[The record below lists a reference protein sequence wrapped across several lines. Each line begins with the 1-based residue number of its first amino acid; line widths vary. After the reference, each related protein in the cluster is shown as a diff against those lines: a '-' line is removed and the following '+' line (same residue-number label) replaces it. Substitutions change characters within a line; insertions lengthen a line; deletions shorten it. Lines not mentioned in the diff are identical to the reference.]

1 MLCLDNYILLFCKC
15 FKKAM
20 PTGKAVI
27 TANAKD
33 KVKYVL
39 SNFERLT
46 SRQPS

>member
-15 FKKAM
+15 FKKAK
-20 PTGKAVI
+20 PIGKAVI
-27 TANAKD
+27 TDNAKG
-33 KVKYVL
+33 KVTYLL